1 MTIENEKSIIEQ
13 SAEIALTTVEVL
25 HKDKKD
31 LEIRLNEALKLLDKE
46 RIKSANLEVELGEA
60 KKAKNTVDAMEDLQI
75 AYNEIKRAYDEL
87 LEVERLRTASRD
99 FQSASLSKTTI
110 PKRLW
115 ISAIDAINFYSEL
128 NKASIYAIEHNDPW
142 RKILFDITNTG
153 QLKAARLDDNNNSN
167 NDRDDLP

>member
-1 MTIENEKSIIEQ
+1 LTTEKEKSSIEQ
-13 SAEIALTTVEVL
+13 SAEIALSTVQTL
-25 HKDKKD
+25 SNDKKD

-60 KKAKNTVDAMEDLQI
+60 KKAKNTLDAMEDLKI
-75 AYNEIKRAYDEL
+75 SYDEIKQAYDEL

-99 FQSASLSKTTI
+99 FQSANLSKTTI
-110 PKRLW
+110 PPRPW
-115 ISAIDAINFYSEL
+115 ISAVDAINFYTEL

-142 RKILFDITNTG
+142 RKILFDMTNMG
-153 QLKAARLDDNNNSN
+153 RLKAARLDDNNS